1 MSRRSRPAV
10 ILLDTNVISELV
22 KAEPHPAVVAYAR
35 GLAPGA
41 VFTAAVCEAEIRYG
55 LARMSAGRKRDDLIA
70 RIEIFLDTGFRD
82 QILPFD
88 RLCAALYGE
97 IRHVREAGG
106 KPIAVEDAMIAAT
119 ARAYGAQAV
128 VTRNLK
134 DFADCGIPLIDP
146 WASP

>member
-1 MSRRSRPAV
+1 V

-22 KAEPHPAVVAYAR
+22 RTEPDPAVLAYVG
-35 GLAPGA
+35 GLAPET

-55 LARMSAGRKRDDLIA
+55 LARMPAGRKRDDLIA
-70 RIEIFLDTGFRD
+70 RIAIFFDTGFQD

-88 RLCAALYGE
+88 RLCAALYGA
-97 IRHVREAGG
+97 IRHARETAS

-128 VTRNLK
+128 ATRNLK
-134 DFADCGIPLIDP
+134 DFADCSIPLIDP
-146 WASP
+146 WVGS